1 MRTSTVEDLA
11 YGRRQD
17 FPIVIASMP
26 ASTRQRGFAFGVI
39 IFLLVAFLIIA
50 PFASVPL
57 VRVDAFIPVLQSVL
71 CVAELITAALLFAQY
86 SVEPMHGV
94 LALACGYMFSGLFA
108 FLQTFA
114 FPGAYAPTGLF
125 GDLSTAPY
133 LFCLWHIA
141 FPLGVIVYALSK
153 DTAKGADVSGSSPAV
168 VIRIA
173 VTCVAGLTAGLTWAV
188 TAGAGYLPSLFVNTT
203 TQAPFTSYLTG
214 SIWLLSAVA
223 LVLLYARKR
232 TVLAVWLTVTV
243 FATFPDLALSTLM
256 SSVRFTLG
264 WYVARSYA
272 LLASC
277 TVLIALLTETT
288 MFYARLA
295 NAIVLL
301 RRERADRLM
310 SLEAATAAMAHEL
323 RQPLAAMRTF
333 GSAALH
339 WAKRSPPDL
348 EEVRTAVTSVIDTVD
363 RAEHVVS
370 SMRELFKKTS
380 NPHRMVQLNDVVRQ
394 LLSLVQ
400 RDLYANGI
408 SLTTECE
415 PNLPQVQ
422 AEPTQLQ
429 QVVLN
434 LVKNAIDAMDGVPRG
449 ERRLRLVTGLDG
461 KSAVSLCIQDSGPG
475 ITAENQDRIFD
486 PFFTTKPT
494 GMGMGLSICR
504 TIIES
509 LGGNLRLAITNDRGS
524 SFEIVLPIAQQTGAN
539 HAGGE
544 GIAAREADLAEL
556 TQTPII

>member
-1 MRTSTVEDLA
+1 MKTSTVEDLA
-11 YGRRQD
+11 YGRGQD
-17 FPIVIASMP
+17 FPLVIASMP
-26 ASTRQRGFAFGVI
+26 ASTRERRFAFGLI

-57 VRVDAFIPVLQSVL
+57 ARVDAFIPVLQTVL

-86 SVEPMHGV
+86 SIEPLHGV

-114 FPGAYAPTGLF
+114 FPGAYAPAGLF

-153 DTAKGADVSGSSPAV
+153 DTAKGANVAGSSPAV
-168 VIRIA
+168 VIRIT
-173 VTCVAGLTAGLTWAV
+173 VTCVVALTAGLTWAV

-203 TQAPFTSYLTG
+203 TQAPFTNYLTG

-243 FATFPDLALSTLM
+243 FATLPDLALSTVM

-288 MFYARLA
+288 VLYARHA

-323 RQPLAAMRTF
+323 KQPLGALRSF
-333 GSAALH
+333 GSAAQNWL
-339 WAKRSPPDL
+339 KRTPPDV
-348 EEVRTAVTSVIDTVD
+348 EKANRAVTSVINTVD
-363 RAEHVVS
+363 RADHVVS
-370 SMRELFKKTS
+370 SMRDLFKKTS
-380 NPHRMVQLNDVVRQ
+380 NQHTMVQLNDVVRQ

-400 RDLYANGI
+400 RDLHANGI
-408 SLTTECE
+408 SLTTEYE

-429 QVVLN
+429 QVLLN
-434 LVKNAIDAMDGVPRG
+434 LVKNAIDAMEAVTRG
-449 ERRLRLVTGLDG
+449 ERNLRLVTGFDG
-461 KSAVSLCIQDSGPG
+461 KSVVSLYVQDSGPG
-475 ITAENQDRIFD
+475 IAAENQDRIFD

-504 TIIES
+504 TIIET
-509 LGGNLRLAITNDRGS
+509 LGGNLRLARTNDRGS
-524 SFEIVLPIAQQTGAN
+524 SFEIALPIAQQTGGNRA
-539 HAGGE
+539 AGG
-544 GIAAREADLAEL
+544 G
-556 TQTPII
+556 

>member
-1 MRTSTVEDLA
+1 MKTSTVEDLA

-17 FPIVIASMP
+17 VPIVIASMP
-26 ASTRQRGFAFGVI
+26 ASTRERRFAFGVI
-39 IFLLVAFLIIA
+39 VFLLAAFLIIA

-57 VRVDAFIPVLQSVL
+57 ARVDAFIPVLQSVL
-71 CVAELITAALLFAQY
+71 CVAELITAALLFAQF

-114 FPGAYAPTGLF
+114 FPGAYAPAGLF
-125 GDLSTAPY
+125 GNLSTAPY
-133 LFCLWHIA
+133 LFCFWHIA

-153 DTAKGADVSGSSPAV
+153 DTAKGPNVSRSSPAV

-173 VTCVAGLTAGLTWAV
+173 VTCVVGLTAGLTWAV

-243 FATFPDLALSTLM
+243 FATLPDLALSTLM

-277 TVLIALLTETT
+277 IVLIALLTQTT
-288 MFYARLA
+288 MLYARLA

-323 RQPLAAMRTF
+323 RQPLATMRTF
-333 GSAALH
+333 GSAALQ
-339 WAKRSPPDL
+339 WAKRTPPDL

-380 NPHRMVQLNDVVRQ
+380 NLHTMVQLNDVVRQ
-394 LLSLVQ
+394 LLSLAQ

-408 SLTTECE
+408 SLSTECE
-415 PNLPQVQ
+415 PNLPHVQ

-449 ERRLRLVTGLDG
+449 ERHLRLVTGFDG
-461 KSAVSLCIQDSGPG
+461 ELAVSLNIQDSGPG
-475 ITAENQDRIFD
+475 IAAENQDRIFD

-504 TIIES
+504 TMIES
-509 LGGNLRLAITNDRGS
+509 FGGNLRLARTNDRGS
-524 SFEIVLPIAQQTGAN
+524 TFEIALPIAQQTAGN
-539 HAGGE
+539 RAGG
-544 GIAAREADLAEL
+544 GG
-556 TQTPII
+556 